1 MKIEDLYTLEA
12 HEAGAELRLISPIT
26 NKPTDFY
33 LTIVGVDSNR
43 WRDAELDGKRKIM
56 AMSKAEQGDKKAH
69 RAIVADVLSQ
79 AVIGWKGFDKKEFDR
94 EFVKDVFINSPLI
107 AEQVDEFIGKR
118 ANFIK
123 G

>member
-1 MKIEDLYTLEA
+1 MKIEDLYTLET
-12 HEAGAELRLISPIT
+12 HEAGAELRLVSPIDG
-26 NKPTDFY
+26 KPTDFY

-56 AMSKAEQGDKKAH
+56 AMSKAEQSDKKAH
-69 RAIVADVLSQ
+69 RAIIAEVLSQ
-79 AVIGWKGFDKKEFDR
+79 AVIDWKGFDKEFDR